1 MHARGRL
8 VATIGGL
15 ATLGL
20 LMVGC
25 QSSGASGSV
34 RGPLPAT
41 SGSAIATRSPAGVA
55 ASTGASPRP
64 AGVSTKAAT
73 GRPAGSVPQPN
84 PSLTPGSV
92 LTTDLSQIC
101 PRVNPA
107 VEAARPDETVKNAVY
122 AEYGVVSRVTGE
134 YEIDH
139 LIPLE
144 LGGANTISNLWPEL
158 NDHPKPG
165 VINSKDL
172 LENKLHD
179 MVCAGQLSMT
189 TAQHAIA
196 TDWYAAYLRYVSPIP
211 LTGQSII
218 PPITTT
224 TAPLPSTPASA
235 AGSAVYYR
243 NCAAV
248 RAAGKAPLYRG
259 QPGYRSGLDADGNG
273 VACQ

>member
-8 VATIGGL
+8 AATIGGMS
-15 ATLGL
+15 ALGL
-20 LMVGC
+20 LSVGC
-25 QSSGASGSV
+25 QGSGPGRTVSGT
-34 RGPLPAT
+34 LPAT
-41 SGSAIATRSPAGVA
+41 GASASSTGIPAGVPTSTDTSAPPA
-55 ASTGASPRP
+55 A
-64 AGVSTKAAT
+64 VSTKVAT
-73 GRPAGSVPQPN
+73 GRPVGVVPRPN

-107 VEAARPDETVKNAVY
+107 VEAARPDETVKDAVY

-144 LGGANTISNLWPEL
+144 LGGANTIRNLWPEL

-179 MVCAGQLSMT
+179 LVCAGQLSMT
-189 TAQHAIA
+189 AAEHAIA
-196 TDWYAAYLRYVSPIP
+196 TDWYAAYLRYVSPVP
-211 LTGQSII
+211 LTGPVI
-218 PPITTT
+218 PAAAT
-224 TAPLPSTPASA
+224 TAAPPSPTASA

>member
-1 MHARGRL
+1 
-8 VATIGGL
+8 
-15 ATLGL
+15 
-20 LMVGC
+20 
-25 QSSGASGSV
+25 
-34 RGPLPAT
+34 
-41 SGSAIATRSPAGVA
+41 
-55 ASTGASPRP
+55 
-64 AGVSTKAAT
+64 
-73 GRPAGSVPQPN
+73 
-84 PSLTPGSV
+84 V
-92 LTTDLSQIC
+92 LTTDVSQIC

-122 AEYGVVSRVTGE
+122 AEYAIVSRVTGQ

-179 MVCAGQLSMT
+179 LVCAGQLGLPA
-189 TAQHAIA
+189 AQHAIA

-211 LTGQSII
+211 LTGHSAVV
-218 PPITTT
+218 PPT
-224 TAPLPSTPASA
+224 TAIAPSTASA
-235 AGSAVYYR
+235 AGSPVYYR

-248 RAAGKAPLYRG
+248 RAAGKAPLNRG
-259 QPGYRSGLDADGNG
+259 QPGYRSGLDADGHG